1 MRELVTVMCALVV
14 FAMAGHA
21 AAPTLSVEIQVAPA
35 TIVLKAPCNWVTIH
49 ADIAYSSVQRD
60 SVKINGL
67 NADSVFADSC
77 GNLVAKIA
85 FERITE
91 LVSPPTAEI
100 VLTGVTTDGVA
111 FGGSEIVRVK

>member
-1 MRELVTVMCALVV
+1 MRMLVPVLCALFV
-14 FAMAGHA
+14 FAMVGHA

-49 ADIAYSSVQRD
+49 ADIAYSNVQKD

-67 NADSVFADSC
+67 DPSSVFADDC
-77 GNLVAKIA
+77 GNLVARIA
-85 FERITE
+85 FDEITPI
-91 LVSPPTAEI
+91 VSPPSAEI

-111 FGGSEIVRVK
+111 FGGSDTVRVK